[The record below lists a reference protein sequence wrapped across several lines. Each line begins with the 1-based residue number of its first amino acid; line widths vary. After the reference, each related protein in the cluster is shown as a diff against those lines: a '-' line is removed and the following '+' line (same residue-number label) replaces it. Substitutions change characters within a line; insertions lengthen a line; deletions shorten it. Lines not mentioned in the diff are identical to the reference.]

1 MASPLAHLRCTEGTY
16 IQICYVGN
24 MGYAV
29 DDLLGYKAADLHRV
43 VSEAFADYVIPLRTD
58 AASLDALLSR
68 RGWEPAWSFGL
79 FDADRLVGF
88 WLTGRDDSRD
98 EAYCIITGILPEA
111 RGSGGVEAMFARVLA
126 ATSARPHR
134 LEVIRGNER
143 AARAYRRLG
152 FRAVRMLHY
161 YQLHRDEAVL
171 GEPAWPVVVEPWMPA
186 SLPPESW
193 LTCPAAW
200 QNRRQAQRRALQN
213 PVWLVV
219 REAGALRG
227 SAVLFTQNGDL
238 AEIAVDP
245 AARGRGIGRALL
257 AAALQHTSSGRVAL
271 TTVDAQD
278 HALCSWL
285 ARCGA
290 ELTLSQDEMVH
301 DRAEPGIA
309 I

>member
-1 MASPLAHLRCTEGTY
+1 
-16 IQICYVGN
+16 
-24 MGYAV
+24 MGYV
-29 DDLLGYKAADLHRV
+29 VGDLVGYQAADLHPV

-58 AASLDALLSR
+58 TASLDALLTR
-68 RGWEPAWSFGL
+68 RGWEPAWSSGL
-79 FDADRLVGF
+79 FRAGRLVGF
-88 WLTGRDDSRD
+88 WLTGRDDSRN
-98 EAYCIITGILPEA
+98 EAYCIMTGILPEA

-143 AARAYRRLG
+143 AARAYLRLG
-152 FRAVRMLHY
+152 FRAARVLRY
-161 YQLHRDEAVL
+161 YQLPGAKAAL
-171 GEPAWPVVVEPWMPA
+171 GEPAWPAVVEPWMPA
-186 SLPPESW
+186 ALPPESW
-193 LTCPAAW
+193 LTYPAAW
-200 QNRRQAQRRALQN
+200 QNRREAQRRALQH

-219 REAGALRG
+219 RETGVLRG
-227 SAVLFTQNGDL
+227 SAVLFEQSGDL

-257 AAALQHTSSGRVAL
+257 AAALQHASPGRVAL

-301 DRAEPGIA
+301 EGAELGNCQVGDSRRG
-309 I
+309 

>member
-1 MASPLAHLRCTEGTY
+1 MGDV
-16 IQICYVGN
+16 VGDLV
-24 MGYAV
+24 GYR
-29 DDLLGYKAADLHRV
+29 AADLHAV
-43 VSEAFADYVIPLRTD
+43 VSEAFADYVIPLRVD
-58 AASLDALLSR
+58 AAGLDAMLTR

-79 FDADRLVGF
+79 FRAGRPVGF
-88 WLTGRDDSRD
+88 WLTGRDDGRH
-98 EAYCIITGILPEA
+98 EAYCIMAGILPEA
-111 RGSGGVEAMFARVLA
+111 RGSGGVETMFARVLA
-126 ATSARPHR
+126 VTSARPHR

-152 FRAVRMLHY
+152 FRAARVLHY
-161 YQLHRDEAVL
+161 YQLPRAKAVL
-171 GEPAWPVVVEPWMPA
+171 GEPAWPAVVEPWIPA
-186 SLPPESW
+186 ALPPESW
-193 LTCPAAW
+193 LTYPAAW
-200 QNRRQAQRRALQN
+200 QNRREAQRRALQP

-219 REAGALRG
+219 REASVLRG
-227 SAVLFTQNGDL
+227 SAVLFAPSGDL

-257 AAALQHTSSGRVAL
+257 AAALEHASPGRVAL

-301 DRAEPGIA
+301 EGAKLTAASGS
-309 I
+309 

>member
-1 MASPLAHLRCTEGTY
+1 
-16 IQICYVGN
+16 
-24 MGYAV
+24 MGYTV
-29 DDLLGYKAADLHRV
+29 DDLLGYQAADLHPV
-43 VSEAFADYVIPLRTD
+43 VSDAFADYLISLRTD
-58 AASLDALLSR
+58 AASLHALLSR

-79 FDADRLVGF
+79 FSAERLVGF
-88 WLTGRDDSRD
+88 WLTGRDDSRN
-98 EAYCIITGILPEA
+98 EAYCIMTGILPEA
-111 RGSGGVEAMFARVLA
+111 RGSGGVEEMFARVLA

-152 FRAVRMLHY
+152 FRAARLLHY
-161 YQLHRDEAVL
+161 YQLPRDKAVL
-171 GEPAWPVVVEPWMPA
+171 GGPAWPVVVEPWTPA

-200 QNRRQAQRRALQN
+200 QNRRQAQRRALEH

-219 REAGALRG
+219 REAGVLRG
-227 SAVLFTQNGDL
+227 SAVLFTQSGDL
-238 AEIAVDP
+238 AEIAVEP

-257 AAALQHTSSGRVAL
+257 AAALQHASPGRVTL

-285 ARCGA
+285 ARRGA

-301 DRAEPGIA
+301 DGAEPEYLHVEGSGRA
-309 I
+309 